1 MPPRHRHAF
10 VVSAVLLCLAQ
21 AATAE
26 VSDQDAI
33 AAQLGSA
40 LGSADFASKNCPNIA
55 IDTSRID
62 ELAKRA
68 RQTPEQLRKGEDYA
82 EQRDVVVA
90 MAKQHGNIMVC
101 ALLPQAHGGFARGM
115 LQAR

>member
-1 MPPRHRHAF
+1 MPQHRHAF
-10 VVSAVLLCLAQ
+10 IVSAVLLCLAQ

-40 LGSADFASKNCPNIA
+40 LGSADFASKHCPNIA

-68 RQTPEQLRKGEDYA
+68 KQTPEQLRKGENYA
-82 EQRDVVVA
+82 EQRDVVE
-90 MAKQHGNIMVC
+90 QHGNAMVC
-101 ALLPQAHGGFARGM
+101 MLLPKAHGGFARGV

>member
-1 MPPRHRHAF
+1 MPQHRHAF
-10 VVSAVLLCLAQ
+10 IVSAVLLCLAQ

-40 LGSADFASKNCPNIA
+40 LGSADFASKLCPNIA

-68 RQTPEQLRKGEDYA
+68 KQTPEQLRKGENYA
-82 EQRDVVVA
+82 EQRDVVDA
-90 MAKQHGNIMVC
+90 MAKQHGNAMVC
-101 ALLPQAHGGFARGM
+101 MLLPKAHGGFARGV

>member
-1 MPPRHRHAF
+1 MPQHRHAF
-10 VVSAVLLCLAQ
+10 IVSAVLLCLAQ

-40 LGSADFASKNCPNIA
+40 QGSVDFASKHCPNIA

-68 RQTPEQLRKGEDYA
+68 KQTPEQLRKGENYA
-82 EQRDVVVA
+82 EQRDVVDA
-90 MAKQHGNIMVC
+90 MAKQHGNAMVC
-101 ALLPQAHGGFARGM
+101 MLLPKAHGGFARGV